1 MAQARY
7 GIPVMSSLHD
17 IEVPKHLGLY
27 TDHGVETITIRTLNS
42 RMIYM
47 ARLEADSPPTDAQ
60 LRKRRN

>member
-27 TDHGVETITIRTLNS
+27 KDHGVGWAPEEKTQCL
-42 RMIYM
+42 
-47 ARLEADSPPTDAQ
+47 
-60 LRKRRN
+60 